1 VIFEDLD
8 LEISDEM
15 ESQHHNDYTGIRF
28 DTKKITNVCIRQ
40 RVERNPPIP
49 SPPPPPS
56 RVPGASVMIQL
67 CSEHGVVKTNLP
79 VAQTS
84 EQTESVFKSVI

>member
-1 VIFEDLD
+1 MRWNRNITTITLGFVLT
-8 LEISDEM
+8 LKKLQMCVYGRGSKEIP
-15 ESQHHNDYTGIRF
+15 QFPR
-28 DTKKITNVCIRQ
+28 
-40 RVERNPPIP
+40 
-49 SPPPPPS
+49 PPPPPS

-67 CSEHGVVKTNLP
+67 CSEHGVVKTYLP